1 MAEKLCGLIYDPVF
15 ADHIT
20 GVGHPEQPKRA
31 THTYQALQDFG
42 LTKKCVSLPAKKCKE
57 EHLSL
62 VHTPEYLKI
71 AKQDS
76 QTGRKTLSTGDTQ
89 ICKDSWDISLRATG
103 GLLHAVDEIFSDKID
118 RAFSLSRPPGHHATP
133 SRGMGFCL
141 FNHIAIAARYAQ
153 KSHQVGKV
161 LIVDWDVHH
170 GNGTQDTF
178 YEDDS
183 IFFFSTHQSPWYP
196 GTGSAQEKGTGKA
209 LGTNLNVPLPSG
221 SGRKEIVEGAFGQ
234 DLSKKIAIFKPE
246 LILISAGFD
255 SRAND
260 PLGQFT
266 LSDDDFFDLTKML
279 IDEAKKF
286 CNGHIISIL
295 EGGYNL
301 NGLAKACTS
310 HLKALID

>member
-1 MAEKLCGLIYDPVF
+1 MAEKLCGLVYDPVF

-20 GVGHPEQPKRA
+20 GDGHPEQPKRA
-31 THTYQALQDFG
+31 THTYEALKDFG
-42 LTKKCVSLPAKKCKE
+42 LTKKCISLPAKKCKE
-57 EHLSL
+57 DHLFL
-62 VHTPEYLKI
+62 VHTPEYLNT
-71 AKQDS
+71 AELDS
-76 QTGRKTLSTGDTQ
+76 QSGRKTLSTGDTQ
-89 ICKDSWDISLRATG
+89 ICEDSWDISLRATG
-103 GLLHAVDEIFSDKID
+103 GLLHAVDEIFSGKMD

-133 SRGMGFCL
+133 SRGMGFCI

-153 KSHQVGKV
+153 KEHQVGKV

-170 GNGTQDTF
+170 GNGTQDAF
-178 YEDDS
+178 YEDGS
-183 IFFFSTHQSPWYP
+183 VFFFSTHQSPWYP
-196 GTGSAQEKGTGKA
+196 GTGSAEERGTGKA
-209 LGTNLNVPLPSG
+209 FGTNLNVPLPSG
-221 SGRKEIVEGAFGQ
+221 SGREDIVEGAFGQ
-234 DLSKKIAIFKPE
+234 DLSKKIATFKPE

-266 LSDDDFFDLTKML
+266 LGDDDFFDLTKML
-279 IDEAKKF
+279 IGEAKKF

-310 HLKALID
+310 HLKALTE

>member
-103 GLLHAVDEIFSDKID
+103 GLLHAVDEIVSEIIA

-133 SRGMGFCL
+133 
-141 FNHIAIAARYAQ
+141 
-153 KSHQVGKV
+153 
-161 LIVDWDVHH
+161 
-170 GNGTQDTF
+170 
-178 YEDDS
+178 
-183 IFFFSTHQSPWYP
+183 
-196 GTGSAQEKGTGKA
+196 
-209 LGTNLNVPLPSG
+209 
-221 SGRKEIVEGAFGQ
+221 
-234 DLSKKIAIFKPE
+234 
-246 LILISAGFD
+246 
-255 SRAND
+255 
-260 PLGQFT
+260 
-266 LSDDDFFDLTKML
+266 
-279 IDEAKKF
+279 
-286 CNGHIISIL
+286 
-295 EGGYNL
+295 
-301 NGLAKACTS
+301 
-310 HLKALID
+310 